1 MRPYRSTMMVLW
13 LCVHLLDWFRR
24 LFFLSFNIWHSID
37 AFIVWGCDCFSGGLD
52 EWIKN
57 TGILTL
63 AYTARLH
70 CIQPSI
76 RLSMQL
82 FKPADENY
90 DIKFWPFGA
99 LWDFLPDECR
109 SDVLHTCNNCS
120 TIGCMRVFAA
130 LHIQCILYIN
140 VFLNVIDVNFIQVNT
155 MNGLRRFYV
164 NIQLSWIYFNLS
176 LSLPLCLSLY
186 LSLCL
191 LLSLS
196 ISLSCFRSISLSL
209 SLILFHFIPQSQWI
223 MAIGIVE
230 RGILKNYPTTEKR
243 GKSFVTSI
251 NVFFSLIAIDVSKQY
266 IKYVSILRPL
276 CMWLLYEN
284 ILTLEPISVVDFGI
298 ELNQRTETKSH

>member
-1 MRPYRSTMMVLW
+1 MKITIS
-13 LCVHLLDWFRR
+13 
-24 LFFLSFNIWHSID
+24 SFD
-37 AFIVWGCDCFSGGLD
+37 L
-52 EWIKN
+52 
-57 TGILTL
+57 
-63 AYTARLH
+63 
-70 CIQPSI
+70 
-76 RLSMQL
+76 
-82 FKPADENY
+82 
-90 DIKFWPFGA
+90 FGA

-109 SDVLHTCNNCS
+109 SDVLHACNNCS
-120 TIGCMRVFAA
+120 AIGCKRVFAA